1 MQIKPA
7 FAGRAQHLA
16 TVLAAVVIF
25 FAGFAVGDQ
34 RMIGAAQ
41 SDTRPP
47 AGIEEAF
54 APFWQT
60 YNLIVN
66 QYVDPVEPE
75 VLVEGAITGMI
86 EVLDD
91 QYSGYMDPEVFPL
104 LNDDLEGEI
113 QGIGVVISTN
123 PDTSQI
129 EVVGVM
135 NGAPAQEAGILIGDI
150 FAEVDGVDVIGL
162 SQLELAALV
171 RGEEGTRVTIV
182 MLRGDQRV
190 TFEMTRARIEIPN
203 VESEIVDNNIAYVK
217 LNQFSAEA
225 RGELEQ
231 AITALDVNRRAGL
244 IVDFRD
250 NPGGLLSS
258 AIEVASAF
266 IPDGPVVIEDF
277 GDGEER
283 VFNAN
288 QDALDIH
295 VPIILLVNEA
305 SASASELVAGALQ
318 DTERATILGETTL
331 GKGTVQTW
339 NSLANGGGVRLTIA
353 RWLTPNRSWIHEV
366 GITPDVVVEW
376 TPQSYD
382 DANDPQLDAAIYR
395 LTAKVRQAHLQSI
408 PYPAVQ
414 VD

>member
-1 MQIKPA
+1 MN
-7 FAGRAQHLA
+7 
-16 TVLAAVVIF
+16 AAAISGDYTDLKFIRTRKVCQVVIEIPMEQASAF
-25 FAGFAVGDQ
+25 IAAF
-34 RMIGAAQ
+34 GAPRPDGNVPVALAKLDMRATQ
-41 SDTRPP
+41 SPP
-47 AGIEEAF
+47 AD
-54 APFWQT
+54 
-60 YNLIVN
+60 N
-66 QYVDPVEPE
+66 QPK
-75 VLVEGAITGMI
+75 GKKR
-86 EVLDD
+86 
-91 QYSGYMDPEVFPL
+91 SR
-104 LNDDLEGEI
+104 
-113 QGIGVVISTN
+113 
-123 PDTSQI
+123 
-129 EVVGVM
+129 
-135 NGAPAQEAGILIGDI
+135 AQEAGILIGDI
-150 FAEVDGVDVIGL
+150 FVEVDGVDVIGL

-171 RGEEGTRVTIV
+171 GGEKRTRVTIV

-318 DTERATILGETTL
+318 DTERATILGETTV
-331 GKGTVQTW
+331 GKGAVQPW

-376 TPQSYD
+376 TPQSDD

>member
-1 MQIKPA
+1 MHIKPA

-66 QYVDPVEPE
+66 QYVDPVETDI
-75 VLVEGAITGMI
+75 LVEGAINGMI
-86 EVLDD
+86 EALDD

-113 QGIGVVISTN
+113 QGIGVVISTD
-123 PDTSQI
+123 PDTGHI

-135 NGAPAQEAGILIGDI
+135 NGAPAQEVGIRIGDI
-150 FAEVDGVDVIGL
+150 FAEVDGVEVSGL
-162 SQLELAALV
+162 TQLELAALV
-171 RGEEGTRVTIV
+171 RGEEGTQVTIV
-182 MLRGDQRV
+182 MLRDDERV
-190 TFEMTRARIEIPN
+190 AFDITRARIEIPN
-203 VESEIVDNNIAYVK
+203 VESELLDGNIAYVK

-225 RGELEQ
+225 RRDLEE
-231 AITALDVNRRAGL
+231 AIVALDVNRRAGL
-244 IVDFRD
+244 IIDFRD

-277 GDGEER
+277 GEGEER

-288 QDALDIH
+288 QDAIEIH

-318 DTERATILGETTL
+318 DTKRATILGETTL

-339 NSLANGGGVRLTIA
+339 NTLANGGGVRLTIA
-353 RWLTPNRSWIHEV
+353 RWLTPERNWIHEV
-366 GITPDVVVEW
+366 GITPDVLVEW
-376 TPQSYD
+376 TPESYE
-382 DANDPQLDAAIYR
+382 DANDPQLAAAVYR
-395 LTAKVRQAHLQSI
+395 LTTRIRQAHLQSI

-414 VD
+414 VN